1 MKGARQLSD
10 EEIRKIAKGFSGKYA
25 VRNRTLFILGLACG
39 GRISE
44 LLSLKI
50 GDVWQYGKPVD
61 TIYFEKQNTKGKR
74 QGRAVPI
81 KEAGKDAIRELV
93 QWYKKRLDTIE
104 DDMPLFTSQKG
115 GGITRQQAHDILKE
129 AFEKAEVSG
138 KVSTHSL
145 RKTYAHKLLKRGGD
159 LHTVKEALGHTSIGT
174 TQEYRGLDYDKFLE
188 ATPDY
193 EIEKSDRRDAKKK
206 RRIKR
211 NAVKKTLCVRAFAY
225 LKILRVYESIN
236 LPTTRNSKIC
246 QSVVFSH
253 LLLAFAADYT
263 GVSLCSFGQ
272 CRPIIRTAACRPPGG
287 LKLATSP
294 QPIIIFSRGN
304 VYIGIQQSIGQ
315 LL

>member
-44 LLSLKI
+44 LLSLTI

-61 TIYFEKQNTKGKR
+61 TIYFQKPNTKGKR
-74 QGRAVPI
+74 EGRAVPI

-93 QWYKKRLDTIE
+93 QWYKKRNVIASETKQSDTIE

-115 GGITRQQAHDILKE
+115 GGITRQQAHDILKA

-145 RKTYAHKLLKRGGD
+145 RKTYAHKLLKRGGN

-174 TQEYRGLDYDKFLE
+174 TQEYLGLDYDKFLE

-193 EIEKSDRRDAKKK
+193 DLKSDISEVLSDFDIEKIEELSL
-206 RRIKR
+206 RIKELE
-211 NAVKKTLCVRAFAY
+211 KKLEKQTEEKEEA
-225 LKILRVYESIN
+225 KIIQF
-236 LPTTRNSKIC
+236 PTSK
-246 QSVVFSH
+246 
-253 LLLAFAADYT
+253 
-263 GVSLCSFGQ
+263 VS
-272 CRPIIRTAACRPPGG
+272 
-287 LKLATSP
+287 
-294 QPIIIFSRGN
+294 
-304 VYIGIQQSIGQ
+304 
-315 LL
+315 